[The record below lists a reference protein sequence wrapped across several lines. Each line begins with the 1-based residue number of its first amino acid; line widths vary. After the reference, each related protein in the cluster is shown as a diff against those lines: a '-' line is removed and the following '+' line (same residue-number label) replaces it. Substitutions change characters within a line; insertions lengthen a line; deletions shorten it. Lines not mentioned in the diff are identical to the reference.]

1 MGVINYKC
9 KTCGGQLNY
18 DIESKKLLCSSC
30 RTSYDISEYE
40 QKSIKDGN
48 LEVLVCNNC
57 GAKVVG
63 NETVFSTTCIYCRSN
78 LIVKKKLE
86 EKYKPDYIIPFR
98 NKKEDILDILE
109 KYLKSSTFSSKD
121 FFNKDNIVSINSLYV
136 PYWLYSCE
144 AMYSIKGTS
153 TTSNRDNTSFES
165 RPFSRS
171 CELKI
176 ERVPADAKINLDNTF
191 LQGIEP
197 FNYEE
202 LKEFDYPYLLGKVAE
217 YYDEDK
223 EAIVHSQIKDRVI
236 DAAYTKL
243 SRTIPVGSVAIHSRQ
258 TYMGKEK
265 FESVLMPI
273 WFVSIKYRDKV
284 YDFCI
289 NDQTGKISGI
299 RFLNKLKIFLL
310 TFVFIVSMILIF
322 GLLMAFMSYDY
333 FLSNIIFFS
342 WIFGMIF
349 GCVKIYG
356 ICSSYNHIVRGKKSV
371 DYIKEGTYKQLFT
384 SDQF

>member
-40 QKSIKDGN
+40 QKGIKDGN

-78 LIVKKKLE
+78 LIVK
-86 EKYKPDYIIPFR
+86 
-98 NKKEDILDILE
+98 
-109 KYLKSSTFSSKD
+109 
-121 FFNKDNIVSINSLYV
+121 
-136 PYWLYSCE
+136 
-144 AMYSIKGTS
+144 IKGTS

-265 FESVLMPI
+265 F
-273 WFVSIKYRDKV
+273 
-284 YDFCI
+284 
-289 NDQTGKISGI
+289 
-299 RFLNKLKIFLL
+299 
-310 TFVFIVSMILIF
+310 
-322 GLLMAFMSYDY
+322 
-333 FLSNIIFFS
+333 
-342 WIFGMIF
+342 
-349 GCVKIYG
+349 
-356 ICSSYNHIVRGKKSV
+356 
-371 DYIKEGTYKQLFT
+371 
-384 SDQF
+384 

>member
-18 DIESKKLLCSSC
+18 DINLKKLVCVSC
-30 RTSYDISEYE
+30 RSTYDISDYE
-40 QKSIKDGN
+40 EKGIKEGN
-48 LEVLVCNNC
+48 FEVLICNNC

-63 NETVFSTTCIYCRSN
+63 NDTIFSTTCIYCRSN

-86 EKYKPDYIIPFR
+86 DKYKPDYIIPFR
-98 NKKEDILDILE
+98 NKKEDIVNILGS
-109 KYLKSSTFSSKD
+109 YLKSSTFSNKD
-121 FFNKDNIVSINSLYV
+121 FFKEENIVSISSLYV
-136 PYWLYSCE
+136 PYWLYSCD

-153 TTSNRDNTSFES
+153 TSKNDNDTYVSK
-165 RPFSRS
+165 PFSRS

-176 ERVPADAKINLDNTF
+176 ERVPADAKINLDNNF
-191 LQGIEP
+191 LQGLEP
-197 FNYEE
+197 FNYDD
-202 LKEFDYPYLLGKVAE
+202 LIEFDYPYLLGNLAE

-223 EAIVHSQIKDRVI
+223 ETIVHSQIKERVV

-243 SRTIPVGSVAIHSRQ
+243 SRTIPSGSVSISSRQ
-258 TYMGKEK
+258 TYIGKEK

-273 WFVSIKYRDKV
+273 WFVSIKYKDKI

-289 NDQTGKISGI
+289 NDQTGKVSGI
-299 RFLNKLKIFLL
+299 RYLNKLKIFLIS
-310 TFVFIVSMILIF
+310 FIFI
-322 GLLMAFMSYDY
+322 
-333 FLSNIIFFS
+333 FS
-342 WIFGMIF
+342 WLFVGRLLLLLSGEDVFLNNIMLLSWFLGMSV

-356 ICSSYNHIVRGKKSV
+356 LCNSYTHIVKGKKSV

>member
-40 QKSIKDGN
+40 QKGIKDGN

-63 NETVFSTTCIYCRSN
+63 NDTIFSTTCIYCRSN

-86 EKYKPDYIIPFR
+86 EKYKPNYIIPFR

-109 KYLKSSTFSSKD
+109 KYLKSSIFSSKD

-136 PYWLYSCE
+136 PYWLYSCD

-153 TTSNRDNTSFES
+153 TRSNNDRTVFES

-176 ERVPADAKINLDNTF
+176 ERVPADAKVNLDNTF
-191 LQGIEP
+191 LQGLEP
-197 FNYEE
+197 FNYED
-202 LKEFDYPYLLGKVAE
+202 LIEFDYPYLLGSIAE

-223 EAIVHSQIKDRVI
+223 ETIIHSQIKERVVE
-236 DAAYTKL
+236 AAYTRL
-243 SRTIPVGSVAIHSRQ
+243 SKTIPSGSVAIHSRQ

-273 WFVSIKYRDKV
+273 WFVSIEYRDKI
-284 YDFCI
+284 YEFCV
-289 NDQTGKISGI
+289 NDQTGKVSGI
-299 RFLNKLKIFLL
+299 RYLNKLKIFLISFI
-310 TFVFIVSMILIF
+310 FVFSWLFVGKLLLTLSGEDAFLNNIMLLIWF
-322 GLLMAFMSYDY
+322 LGMS
-333 FLSNIIFFS
+333 
-342 WIFGMIF
+342 F
-349 GCVKIYG
+349 GCMGIYRL
-356 ICSSYNHIVRGKKSV
+356 CNSYTHIISGKKSV